1 MTPAELKKLFEQ
13 QFAAAGIETPA
24 VDAALLISE
33 TAGISQLDMILYPER
48 EFRPETETLLHEL
61 AQRRCRREPLQYI
74 TGKAYFRDLM
84 LSVNPAV
91 LIPRPETELLVDF
104 ALEKTPRNGRLLDI
118 GTGSGAIAIACATE
132 RSDLDVTAVD
142 ISPAALETA
151 KANAK
156 ANGAENMR
164 FLESDLFSAVEGE
177 TFDFIAANLPYV
189 TEEEY
194 SGLAPEVRIHEPVLA
209 LTAPD
214 EGFLLIQKTAEEL
227 HKHLNPG
234 GRAAFELSPPQAPR
248 LKTLLETLGFSAEI
262 SRDLTG
268 RERFVF
274 AEKQ

>member
-48 EFRPETETLLHEL
+48 ELLPETETFLRQL
-61 AQRRCRREPLQYI
+61 AQRRCQREPLQYI
-74 TGKAYFRDLM
+74 TGKAYFRDLV
-84 LSVNPAV
+84 LSVDPSV

-104 ALEKTPRNGRLLDI
+104 ALEKTPRNGLLLDI

-132 RSDLDVTAVD
+132 RPDLAVTAVD

-156 ANGAENMR
+156 ANGAENIR

-194 SGLAPEVRIHEPVLA
+194 SGLAPEVREHEPVLA

-214 EGFLLIQKTAEEL
+214 EGFLLIQKTAEAL
-227 HKHLNPG
+227 RRHLKPG
-234 GRAAFELSPPQAPR
+234 GKAAFELSPFQALR
-248 LKTLLETLGFSAEI
+248 LKTLLETQGFSARI
-262 SRDLTG
+262 SLDLTG

-274 AEKQ
+274 AEM

>member
-24 VDAALLISE
+24 VDAALLILE
-33 TAGISQLDMILYPER
+33 AAGISQLDMILYPER
-48 EFRPETETLLHEL
+48 ELCPETETFLRQL
-61 AQRRCRREPLQYI
+61 AQRRCQREPLQYI
-74 TGKAYFRDLM
+74 TGKAYFRDLV
-84 LSVNPAV
+84 LSVDPSV

-104 ALEKTPRNGRLLDI
+104 ALEKTPRNGLLLDI

-132 RSDLDVTAVD
+132 RPDLDVTAVD
-142 ISPAALETA
+142 ISPAALEKA
-151 KANAK
+151 KENSK
-156 ANGAENMR
+156 VNGAENIR

-194 SGLAPEVRIHEPVLA
+194 SGLAPEVREHEPVLA

-214 EGFLLIQKTAEEL
+214 EGFLLIQKTAEAL
-227 HKHLNPG
+227 RRHLKPG
-234 GRAAFELSPPQAPR
+234 GKAAFELSPFQALR
-248 LKTLLETLGFSAEI
+248 LKTLLETQGFSARI
-262 SRDLTG
+262 SLDLTG

-274 AEKQ
+274 AEM

>member
-1 MTPAELKKLFEQ
+1 MTPAGLKKLFEL

-33 TAGISQLDMILYPER
+33 AAGISRLDMILYPER
-48 EFRPETETLLHEL
+48 ELCPETETFLRKL
-61 AQRRCRREPLQYI
+61 AQRRCQREPLQYI
-74 TGKAYFRDLM
+74 TGKAYFRDLI

-104 ALEKTPRNGRLLDI
+104 ALKKTPRNGRLLDI

-132 RSDLDVTAVD
+132 RPDLAVTAVD
-142 ISPAALETA
+142 ISPAALEKA
-151 KANAK
+151 KENSK
-156 ANGAENMR
+156 ANGAENIR

-177 TFDFIAANLPYV
+177 KFDFIAANLPYV

-194 SGLAPEVRIHEPVLA
+194 SELAPEVREHEPVLA

-214 EGFLLIQKTAEEL
+214 EGFLLIQKTVEAL
-227 HKHLNPG
+227 RRHLKPG
-234 GRAAFELSPPQAPR
+234 GKAAFELSPFQASR
-248 LKTLLETLGFSAEI
+248 LKNLLETLGFSAQI
-262 SRDLTG
+262 SLDLTG

-274 AEKQ
+274 AEM

>member
-1 MTPAELKKLFEQ
+1 MTPAGLKKLFEL

-33 TAGISQLDMILYPER
+33 AAGISRLDMILYPER
-48 EFRPETETLLHEL
+48 ELCPETETFLRKL
-61 AQRRCRREPLQYI
+61 AQRRCQREPLQYI
-74 TGKAYFRDLM
+74 TGKAYFRNLV
-84 LSVNPAV
+84 LSVDPSV

-104 ALEKTPRNGRLLDI
+104 ALEKTPRNGLLLDI

-132 RSDLDVTAVD
+132 RPDLAVTAVD

-156 ANGAENMR
+156 ANGAENIR

-194 SGLAPEVRIHEPVLA
+194 SGLAPEVREHEPVLA

-214 EGFLLIQKTAEEL
+214 EGFLLIQKTAEAL
-227 HKHLNPG
+227 RRHLKPG
-234 GRAAFELSPPQAPR
+234 GKAAFELSPFQALR
-248 LKTLLETLGFSAEI
+248 LKTLLETQGFSARI
-262 SRDLTG
+262 SLDLTG

-274 AEKQ
+274 AEM